1 MKRNKYQNP
10 ARLRSLTF
18 LSLVRSGIPAAEA
31 LRLAHTTM
39 PTARRYVGSA
49 LSRDPRTRRI
59 VARTGD
65 TFRRDVNVL
74 STEGY
79 VPAALRSSK
88 QATIASQHL
97 IAVNRFLQTG
107 NMAWLKP
114 FIGKRVAGVEL
125 LTDPDRLL
133 ELANA
138 DLVKLDALY
147 RDQRGG
153 AEKSL

>member
-1 MKRNKYQNP
+1 MMRNKYQNP
-10 ARLRSLTF
+10 ARLRSLAF
-18 LSLVRSGIPAAEA
+18 ISMVRSGIPATEA

-39 PTARRYVGSA
+39 RTVRRHVGSA

-59 VARTGD
+59 VAKPGD

-74 STEGY
+74 SAEGY
-79 VPAALRSSK
+79 VPATLRSSK
-88 QATIASQHL
+88 QATLTSQHL
-97 IAVNRFLQTG
+97 IAVNRFIRTG

-114 FIGKRVAGVEL
+114 FLGKRVGGVEL

-153 AEKSL
+153 SEKSL

>member
-49 LSRDPRTRRI
+49 LSRDHRTRRI
-59 VARTGD
+59 VAKLGD

-74 STEGY
+74 SVEGY
-79 VPAALRSSK
+79 VPVTLRSSK
-88 QATIASQHL
+88 QATLASQHL
-97 IAVNRFLQTG
+97 IAVNRFLRTG
-107 NMAWLKP
+107 NTAWLKP
-114 FIGKRVAGVEL
+114 FLRKSVGGVEL

-133 ELANA
+133 EMGRA
-138 DLVKLDALY
+138 DSVKLDALY
-147 RDQRGG
+147 RQQRGG
-153 AEKSL
+153 TGKEV